1 MERINLKEKEVFKK
15 EGRGMA
21 NVVDEPYL
29 LINQVCLEPGQ
40 NVPEHQAN
48 SNVTLQVVSGE
59 GSFSV
64 GKEKVKAG
72 PGNLLRIPLNS
83 PMSIYNESP
92 ERLVF
97 LVIKTPHPD
106 AIQKESSQDKPREGH
121 FASLTNFPALNPGG
135 DREFREWFRHSSEI
149 FSGHQG
155 FISRTLLKLTKG
167 TGQYSAMVEHESK
180 ETFMAMH
187 LSDDSQTIFRKLQTT
202 LIDEK
207 PEHHFYEVVA
217 SCRKKEI

>member
-1 MERINLKEKEVFKK
+1 MEQINLKDKEVFKK

-21 NVVDEPYL
+21 NIVDEPYL

-59 GSFSV
+59 GTFSI
-64 GKEKVKAG
+64 GKEEVKAG
-72 PGNLLRIPLNS
+72 RGNLLRVPLGS
-83 PMSIYNESP
+83 PMSIQNESQ

-106 AIQKESSQDKPREGH
+106 TVQKVLPEDKNMDGR
-121 FASLTNFPALNPGG
+121 FVNLIKFPAVKPSKEK
-135 DREFREWFRHSSEI
+135 EFREWFGHSSEL
-149 FSGHQG
+149 FAKHQG
-155 FISRTLLKLTKG
+155 FISRTLLKSTEG
-167 TGQYSAMVEHESK
+167 TDRYAAMVEHESR

-187 LSDDSQTIFRKLQTT
+187 LSDDRKALFKKVEK
-202 LIDEK
+202 LIDGM
-207 PEHHFYEVVA
+207 PEPDFYEVVA
-217 SCRKKEI
+217 SYRK

>member
-1 MERINLKEKEVFKK
+1 MERINLKDKEVFKK

-21 NVVDEPYL
+21 NLVDEPYL

-48 SNVTLQVVSGE
+48 SNVTLHVVSGE
-59 GSFSV
+59 GTFSI

-83 PMSIYNESP
+83 SMSIQSESP

-106 AIQKESSQDKPREGH
+106 ALKKDSPVGKNRERCFVNLIRFPPLKKEKDK
-121 FASLTNFPALNPGG
+121 
-135 DREFREWFRHSSEI
+135 EFREWFRHSSEL
-149 FSGHQG
+149 FAKHPG
-155 FISRTLLKLTKG
+155 FISRTLLKSTEG
-167 TGQYSAMVEHESK
+167 TGRYAAVVEHESK

-187 LSDDSQTIFRKLQTT
+187 LSDDREALFKKVET
-202 LIDEK
+202 LIDGM
-207 PEHHFYEVVA
+207 PEPNFYEVAA
-217 SCRKKEI
+217 SYRK

>member
-1 MERINLKEKEVFKK
+1 MERINLKDKEVFKK

-29 LINQVCLEPGQ
+29 LINQVCLEAGQ

-59 GSFSV
+59 GTFSI

-72 PGNLLRIPLNS
+72 PGNLLRVPLNS
-83 PMSIYNESP
+83 PMSIQNESP

-106 AIQKESSQDKPREGH
+106 AVKKDSPEDNNREGR
-121 FASLTNFPALNPGG
+121 FVNLIRFPPLKAGK
-135 DREFREWFRHSSEI
+135 DEEFRECFRHSSEL
-149 FSGHQG
+149 FAKHQG
-155 FISRTLLKLTKG
+155 FISRMLLKSTEG
-167 TGQYSAMVEHESK
+167 TERYAAVVEHESK

-187 LSDDSQTIFRKLQTT
+187 LSDDREALFKKVET
-202 LIDEK
+202 LIDGM
-207 PEHHFYEVVA
+207 PEPHFYEVAA
-217 SCRKKEI
+217 SYRK